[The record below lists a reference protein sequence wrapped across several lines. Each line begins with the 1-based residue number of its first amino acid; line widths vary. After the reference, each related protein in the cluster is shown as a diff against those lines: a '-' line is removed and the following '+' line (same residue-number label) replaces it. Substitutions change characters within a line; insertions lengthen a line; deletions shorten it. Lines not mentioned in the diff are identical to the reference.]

1 MSNKIISLVATIQC
15 YQKSQDSD
23 QAPNNLAVVWQFLRD
38 EHVIDL
44 YGYLIKDNRIQHIR
58 LMTDFAGTKKAG
70 GGMLKSLEEKILN
83 DDLQ

>member
-1 MSNKIISLVATIQC
+1 MQRPHWKGGNNLHAKSGGVIMSNKIISLVATIQC

-44 YGYLIKDNRIQHIR
+44 YGYLIKDNRI
-58 LMTDFAGTKKAG
+58 
-70 GGMLKSLEEKILN
+70 
-83 DDLQ
+83 